1 MKFNEQI
8 CNSGNYTENE
18 TDLYSLHM
26 FWIYL
31 YIVFVF
37 LYTVAAVFFE
47 FFLIWTNGL
56 MIEGDVCSTNGKA
69 LFLFWAT

>member
-8 CNSGNYTENE
+8 CNSGNYTEDE
-18 TDLYSLHM
+18 TDLYSLH
-26 FWIYL
+26 
-31 YIVFVF
+31 IVFVF